1 MQKAPLS
8 VRADLFQPTRED
20 TGDRTGGCI
29 GAVVTLA
36 RRLRQVCLYVVS
48 CKGHD
53 GGGREGWGGGGGGV
67 RDISLCWGTV
77 QFVWTQVLIATP
89 KTSWL
94 PAVR

>member
-1 MQKAPLS
+1 M
-8 VRADLFQPTRED
+8 
-20 TGDRTGGCI
+20 
-29 GAVVTLA
+29 GA
-36 RRLRQVCLYVVS
+36 
-48 CKGHD
+48 
-53 GGGREGWGGGGGGV
+53 GGRDGEGGGGV